1 MKNQDTASVNDASA
15 RSLSVLITDIV
26 KAAAQISAQKLG
38 AGQEVLKKAVSFAVI
53 DRKPTKPLERVR
65 RHLGAKV
72 ERATLGWLVGP
83 MKRPATSAY
92 VDNKGRIIMTT
103 AFGRPR
109 MMSEVTIVTP
119 ELLKTMN
126 SDEVNEIHTLLV
138 KVHS

>member
-26 KAAAQISAQKLG
+26 KAAAQISVQKLG

-53 DRKPTKPLERVR
+53 DHKSTRPLARLR
-65 RHLGAKV
+65 NLGAKAD
-72 ERATLGWLVGP
+72 RATFAWLVGP
-83 MKRPATSAY
+83 LMKRAATSAY

-103 AFGRPR
+103 AFGEPR
-109 MMSEVTIVTP
+109 TMSEVTIVTP